1 MQKMSPNVLTPVV
14 SRVEW
19 EWSGVDWGCSGLSA
33 FDSASA
39 SVQKSLGRQKLPE
52 RTNTWVL
59 GVCVSIVSLQLSRRL
74 WSGHITVNY
83 LPAGPRCLL
92 SSGVQQSS
100 ATSYMYLSQGE
111 LGMVRYLVRKPRS
124 SQLMIC
130 EVGNDLAWTP

>member
-1 MQKMSPNVLTPVV
+1 MEWIGGVEG
-14 SRVEW
+14 SR
-19 EWSGVDWGCSGLSA
+19 CSGLSA

-74 WSGHITVNY
+74 WSGHITVHY
-83 LPAGPRCLL
+83 LAGPRCLL

-100 ATSYMYLSQGE
+100 ATSYMYLLQGE
-111 LGMVRYLVRKPRS
+111 LGEIPS
-124 SQLMIC
+124 SQAKKFAAD
-130 EVGNDLAWTP
+130 DLRGGQ